1 MENNISSVRVF
12 FNETSKTLNIV
23 IPNANDKDI
32 ANATKFLSATVERI
46 TGITDNGIET
56 DEILATKSEN
66 VAKAAPVIPEK
77 KDDAPSTKFSIPT
90 DAEIAK
96 NPIPE
101 DDADGLNLGLLG
113 AKPADTKVEPPISN
127 NVVDNASEQT
137 ATVKRDVYEFNF
149 GQHEGKKI
157 LDFVNA
163 SNAQTAYN
171 YLAFILEKNFKK
183 VAEKRDLIIQDINI
197 ATKALFDSGYTPNE
211 KCTFEMARTF
221 LRCLS
226 AEKVE
231 QLLALE
237 GYGSID
243 EAIKAN
249 NNEWFS
255 QIVSIYT
262 ATL

>member
-32 ANATKFLSATVERI
+32 ANATKFLSASVERI

-56 DEILATKSEN
+56 DEILASKSEGVMN
-66 VAKAAPVIPEK
+66 SATTSTEK
-77 KDDAPSTKFSIPT
+77 KNAGVTESSAPT
-90 DAEIAK
+90 DAEIAA

-101 DDADGLNLGLLG
+101 DDVEGLNLGLLG
-113 AKPADTKVEPPISN
+113 AKPVNNKVEAPISN
-127 NVVDNASEQT
+127 NVVSE
-137 ATVKRDVYEFNF
+137 APENDTVEGDVYEFDF
-149 GQHEGKKI
+149 GMHQGKKI

-163 SNAQTAYN
+163 SNAETAYN

-183 VAEKRDLIIQDINI
+183 VAEKKQLIIRDINV
-197 ATKALFDSGYTPNE
+197 ATKRLLDNGFTPNE

-221 LRCLS
+221 LYCLS
-226 AEKVE
+226 TEKVE

-237 GYGSID
+237 GYGSIA

-249 NNEWFS
+249 NAEWLS
-255 QIVSIYT
+255 QIVSVYT
-262 ATL
+262 ATI